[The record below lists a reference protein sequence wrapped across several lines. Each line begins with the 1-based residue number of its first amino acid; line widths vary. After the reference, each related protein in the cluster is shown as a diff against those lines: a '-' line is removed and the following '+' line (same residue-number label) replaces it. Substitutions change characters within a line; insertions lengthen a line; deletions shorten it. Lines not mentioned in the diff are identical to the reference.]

1 MSVFKFK
8 EFELS
13 NERAAMKLGTDSV
26 LLGASVDV
34 EGVDSVLDIG
44 TGTGVVALMIA
55 QRTAGSPLHPI
66 IDAIDIDLPSVEEAR
81 ENFQTSP
88 WADRLKV
95 YHSALQ
101 TYPRKEYDLIV
112 SNPPFFDNSLLNP
125 DSRKREAR
133 HTCTLS
139 YIDILEYARTTLSV
153 YGRLALILPS
163 EEEKTLIRTAVSH
176 HLYPKSV
183 LRIRTVE
190 RKVPKRIVVEF
201 CRVMPEV
208 KQRYLNMSRDG
219 EFTPEYSELVEPF
232 LLNV

>member
-55 QRTAGSPLHPI
+55 QRTAGSPLRPI

-81 ENFQTSP
+81 ENFQASP
-88 WADRLKV
+88 WVDRLKV

-101 TYPRKEYDLIV
+101 SYPRKEYDLIV

-139 YIDILEYARTTLSV
+139 YLDILKYARTTLSA

-163 EEEKTLIRTAVSH
+163 EEEKTLIRTAVSY
-176 HLYPKSV
+176 HLYPKSI

-201 CRVMPEV
+201 CRVMPQV

-219 EFTPEYSELVEPF
+219 EFTPEYRELVEPF